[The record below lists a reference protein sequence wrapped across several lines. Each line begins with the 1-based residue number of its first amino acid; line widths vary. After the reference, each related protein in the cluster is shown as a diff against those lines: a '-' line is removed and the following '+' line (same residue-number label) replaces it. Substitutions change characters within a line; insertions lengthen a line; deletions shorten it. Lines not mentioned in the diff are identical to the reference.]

1 MAGELAVVVVVVVV
15 VVVIA
20 AAAVAVSEAAENV
33 LAVSFF
39 ACSRVQALQ

>member
-1 MAGELAVVVVVVVV
+1 MADELAVVVVVV

-20 AAAVAVSEAAENV
+20 AAAVAVSEAAENA

-39 ACSRVQALQ
+39 NVVVFKLCNSS